1 MLDLDS
7 LISILEA
14 CKKNKIAELIVRKD
28 AVEIRTVAPA
38 GAAAAPAAAMAAP
51 QVSMQVADEDAEEA
65 PAAAPA
71 AAAPASNAIVLTAPT
86 PGVAYVYP
94 GTTVDREPLPNVGDV
109 VEAGQ
114 VIGLVEAMKM
124 FNEVTA
130 PQKAKIV
137 KIKVENEQLV
147 KIGEALFELEP
158 L

>member
-28 AVEIRTVAPA
+28 SVEIRTVAPA
-38 GAAAAPAAAMAAP
+38 GAAAAVAAVAAAP
-51 QVSMQVADEDAEEA
+51 QVSMQVADEDEAVEA
-65 PAAAPA
+65 PAAAP

-94 GTTVDREPLPNVGDV
+94 GTTIDKEPLPNVGDV

-147 KIGEALFELEP
+147 KIGDALFELEP